1 MHYEFE
7 HVNKILINSLKW
19 NQMHKISL
27 EEYSNNTQLQLL
39 LGREAGALRASWGKV
54 SYLRRIFN
62 SMCQLKKKMNQMRA
76 KFYLGQNEGYNLW
89 GSIADSSEKLLQRS
103 GGRGQCQG
111 RGILEV
117 EPRFWQKIAASHR
130 EQMSPLMILVLF

>member
-1 MHYEFE
+1 MTSGKGGWGTEGQLRE
-7 HVNKILINSLKW
+7 GILIKENFQQHVSTKKKKW
-19 NQMHKISL
+19 IKWELSFI
-27 EEYSNNTQLQLL
+27 
-39 LGREAGALRASWGKV
+39 WGK
-54 SYLRRIFN
+54 
-62 SMCQLKKKMNQMRA
+62 
-76 KFYLGQNEGYNLW
+76 NEGYNLW